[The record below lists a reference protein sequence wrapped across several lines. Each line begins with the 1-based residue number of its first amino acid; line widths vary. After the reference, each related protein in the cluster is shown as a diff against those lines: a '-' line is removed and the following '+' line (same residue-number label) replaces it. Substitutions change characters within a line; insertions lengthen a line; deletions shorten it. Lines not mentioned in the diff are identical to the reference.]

1 MKRFPFF
8 NTISK
13 ESQELL
19 QKHSM
24 EAKMPE
30 NMELFNQDEKCK
42 NILFLTNGLVR
53 VYRRHISGKE
63 ITLYYLR
70 PFEQCNVNLNS
81 ALSNTPAIGT
91 AITVEEIEGLMIPS
105 EIIKEVYAKEE
116 AYQQY
121 IFDMFSLRL
130 ENLAILIEDLRF
142 EKIDNRL
149 MKWIESQNNDI
160 IHTTHE
166 ELASHLGTSR
176 EVISRLLKKFEQEGI
191 VELARGIIKKL

>member
-30 NMELFNQDEKCK
+30 NMELFSQDEKCK

-91 AITVEEIEGLMIPS
+91 AVTVEEIEGLMIPS
-105 EIIKEVYAKEE
+105 EIVKEIYAKEE
-116 AYQQY
+116 VYQQY

-149 MKWIESQNNDI
+149 IKWIKEQKDDKI
-160 IHTTHE
+160 YTTHE

-176 EVISRLLKKFEQEGI
+176 EVISRLLKKFEQDGI
-191 VELARGIIKKL
+191 VKLQRGIIQKI